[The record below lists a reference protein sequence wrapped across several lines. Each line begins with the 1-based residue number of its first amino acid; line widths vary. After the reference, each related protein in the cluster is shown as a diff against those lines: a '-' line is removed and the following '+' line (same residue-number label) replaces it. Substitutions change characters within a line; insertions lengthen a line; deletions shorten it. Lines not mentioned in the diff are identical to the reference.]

1 VRSSRLCHWVP
12 APSFADISL
21 SESVDMCYDYDGLFQ
36 KEPRTMR
43 KVEAKIATSQFNGR
57 KRGGERR
64 VFAFIG
70 HVAEL
75 RNSKDTQRCINDI
88 PFLSMLSHRSVRQ
101 ILALRN
107 LIREGGS

>member
-1 VRSSRLCHWVP
+1 
-12 APSFADISL
+12 
-21 SESVDMCYDYDGLFQ
+21 MCYDYGGLFQ

-43 KVEAKIATSQFNGR
+43 KVEAKVAASQFNGR

-64 VFAFIG
+64 VFVFIG

-88 PFLSMLSHRSVRQ
+88 PFLSTLSHRSVHQ